1 MTVLLSVLLGILTL
15 ALETFLGAAF
25 GLDLW
30 TPPLFTVFV
39 LWLASSP
46 IRTSD
51 FIIVA
56 SLGLFA
62 DGLASSPAG
71 THGLMGMV
79 LLFLLPLLTS
89 RLQLNRGVGA
99 AAFGVVGAL
108 ISLVMT
114 AVVARETGSAGVAS
128 RMGELFIPQ
137 LVTLGCGAPLLFP
150 VFDALSKSRMTA
162 ADADAL

>member
-1 MTVLLSVLLGILTL
+1 MTVLLSVLLGVLTL

-56 SLGLFA
+56 SLGLDPKA
-62 DGLASSPAG
+62 RQERQRVAPEIDLVAEPS
-71 THGLMGMV
+71 
-79 LLFLLPLLTS
+79 LLE
-89 RLQLNRGVGA
+89 
-99 AAFGVVGAL
+99 AL
-108 ISLVMT
+108 GQGGR
-114 AVVARETGSAGVAS
+114 AAREDD
-128 RMGELFIPQ
+128 P
-137 LVTLGCGAPLLFP
+137 LGPSPPERLN
-150 VFDALSKSRMTA
+150 SY
-162 ADADAL
+162 